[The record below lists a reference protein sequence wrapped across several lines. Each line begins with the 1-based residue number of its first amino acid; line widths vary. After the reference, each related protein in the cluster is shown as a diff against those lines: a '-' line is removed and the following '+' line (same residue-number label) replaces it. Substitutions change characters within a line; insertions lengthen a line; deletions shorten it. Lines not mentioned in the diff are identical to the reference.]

1 VTGEDVASGVRAAL
15 AEAER
20 ENRRVLAINTVHP
33 TLEDAFVQLT
43 GLSAEVMLADD
54 LRGMWYLM
62 LKDLRTYYF
71 KPPNISW
78 GILFPFAFVLAFVI
92 RDGAA
97 RDLGSLQGLA
107 PGLLALTLLF
117 GTSSME
123 AIVITFERRIG
134 ALERLLL
141 APIRLPALLAGK
153 LLGGM
158 VFGLMM
164 TVVVLIVALAVFGAG
179 GINWLLLVLSLIL
192 SAAAFSALGVLV
204 SVSVKEVFE
213 AQTLANAF
221 RFPMMFLGG
230 VFVPVA
236 SLPLGLQIVARALPL
251 TYAVEVLHVAMI
263 GGELS
268 LAVLDLAILAGFTV
282 VLFGLAVWVLA
293 RRIA

>member
-1 VTGEDVASGVRAAL
+1 M
-15 AEAER
+15 
-20 ENRRVLAINTVHP
+20 
-33 TLEDAFVQLT
+33 
-43 GLSAEVMLADD
+43 LSDD

-62 LKDLRTYYF
+62 LKDLRAYYF

-78 GILFPFAFVLAFVI
+78 GILFPFAFVLAFII
-92 RDGAA
+92 RDGAP
-97 RDLGSLQGLA
+97 GPQSLEGLV

-141 APIRLPALLAGK
+141 APLRLPALLAGK

-158 VFGLMM
+158 VFGLV
-164 TVVVLIVALAVFGAG
+164 TTAVVLVVSLAVFGAS
-179 GINWLLLVLSLIL
+179 GIHWPLLILGLLL

-236 SLPLGLQIVARALPL
+236 SLPLTLKIVARALPL
-251 TYAVEVLHVAMI
+251 TYAVEALQVAMT
-263 GGELS
+263 GGALS
-268 LAVLDLAILAGFTV
+268 LALLDLAVLAAFTV
-282 VLFGLAVWVLA
+282 VLFACSSRILA
-293 RRIA
+293 RRMA